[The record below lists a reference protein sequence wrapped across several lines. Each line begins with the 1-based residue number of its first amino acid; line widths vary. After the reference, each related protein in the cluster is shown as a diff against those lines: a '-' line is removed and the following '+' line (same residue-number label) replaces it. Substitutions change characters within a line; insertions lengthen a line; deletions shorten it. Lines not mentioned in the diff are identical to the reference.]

1 MLCQVF
7 MKKSMDCKG
16 NKVIFVSSNKQ
27 IGFVLERHF
36 TYTESSTY
44 EATTASV
51 LQVTMRQTQLMAQLV
66 SRQLSHLGFSPP
78 LGI

>member
-1 MLCQVF
+1 

-36 TYTESSTY
+36 TYTDLESSTY
-44 EATTASV
+44 ETTILSV